1 MINTEIWNGKYA
13 AYPGETYQQGCKRV
27 AQALVVPELEK
38 LMLNEKF
45 SVGGRVWFGAGKK
58 KPLMTNCALFNVE
71 DSARGWAKLLHD
83 VTLALTSG
91 MGIGVSYDAIRPYGS
106 PIKGSGGT
114 ASGAISLMEMVNEVA
129 RHIMQG
135 GSRRSAAFSSLY
147 WQHGDIERFIEA
159 KNWDSVQTYAKE
171 QNPLY
176 PATLD
181 LTNIS
186 VRLDNDF
193 IEAYN
198 NSNEHAHTVWNNAT
212 YNMFKNS
219 EPGLQYD
226 NDENILRNA

>member
-1 MINTEIWNGKYA
+1 MINLDIWNGKYA
-13 AYPGETYQQGCKRV
+13 AYSGETYEQGCKRV
-27 AQALVVPELEK
+27 TDALGVPELEQ
-38 LMLNEKF
+38 LLLDEKF

-58 KPLMTNCALFNVE
+58 KPLMTNCALFDVS
-71 DSARGWAKLLHD
+71 DDAVGWAKLLHD

-114 ASGAISLMEMVNEVA
+114 ASGPISLMEMVNEVA

-135 GSRRSAAFSSLY
+135 SQRRSACYASLH
-147 WQHGDIERFIEA
+147 WQHGDLGSFIDA

-226 NDENILRNA
+226 NDGNILRNA